1 MINGVVFTIVEYMG
15 DDDVLAFKDLYLAT
29 ALENIGQFQKALET
43 LSQNPTDIDA
53 LELAHRSIHTL
64 KSKSL
69 MMGYESIGTISKSIE
84 DILYEAKNNTKPL
97 IPVTVKLL
105 TTIGTKLH
113 QSIDAIKQTDKEI
126 DLSEDLTT
134 LSGGT
139 I

>member
-1 MINGVVFTIVEYMG
+1 MG
-15 DDDVLAFKDLYLAT
+15 DDDVLAFKDLYLTT
-29 ALENIGQFQKALET
+29 ALENINQFQKALVV
-43 LSQNPTDIDA
+43 LSQNPTNVEA

-69 MMGYESIGTISKSIE
+69 MMGYEITGTISKSIE

-97 IPVTVKLL
+97 TPELVQLL
-105 TTIGTKLH
+105 ITIGTKLH

-134 LSGGT
+134 LTGGVA
-139 I
+139 

>member
-15 DDDVLAFKDLYLAT
+15 DDDVLAFKDLYLTT
-29 ALENIGQFQKALET
+29 ALENINQFQKALVV
-43 LSQNPTDIDA
+43 LSQNPKNVEA

-69 MMGYESIGTISKSIE
+69 MMGYEITGTISKSIE

-97 IPVTVKLL
+97 TPELVQLL
-105 TTIGTKLH
+105 ITIGTKLH

-134 LSGGT
+134 LTGGVA
-139 I
+139 

>member
-15 DDDVLAFKDLYLAT
+15 DDDVLAFKDLYLTT
-29 ALENIGQFQKALET
+29 ALENINQFQKALVV
-43 LSQNPTDIDA
+43 LSQNPTNVEA

-69 MMGYESIGTISKSIE
+69 MMGYEITGTISKSIE

-97 IPVTVKLL
+97 TPELVQLL
-105 TTIGTKLH
+105 ITIGTKLH

-134 LSGGT
+134 LTGGVA
-139 I
+139 